1 MIFREDMAEVFGIPL
16 PAPDEMIEWPPPAQA
31 AASEP
36 AQAEKKACTTCGHF
50 SKTKQCAVGL
60 EEGLEC
66 YGKGTFRSWVPIE
79 GAAETGKKFDEGKLR
94 YDLLPVEA
102 LREVVK
108 VLTFG
113 AKKYGDNNWKI
124 TKPESRYTAA
134 AMRHG
139 EAYRGGEVHDPESGI
154 HHLAHRICCDL
165 FLLQI
170 DLEKEAGK

>member
-1 MIFREDMAEVFGIPL
+1 MEKTCITCKWDHSVCPDSPEKHAQCCSCGNFLNWAPRE
-16 PAPDEMIEWPPPAQA
+16 
-31 AASEP
+31 
-36 AQAEKKACTTCGHF
+36 T
-50 SKTKQCAVGL
+50 
-60 EEGLEC
+60 
-66 YGKGTFRSWVPIE
+66 
-79 GAAETGKKFDEGKLR
+79 AETGKKFDEGKLR
-94 YDLLPVEA
+94 YDLIPVKA

-113 AKKYGDNNWKI
+113 AKRYGDNNWKI

-139 EAYRGGEVHDPESGI
+139 EAYRDNEIHDPDSGL